1 MNFLR
6 QNWKS
11 IGRYLVVGLCVYAI
25 EYGVYLGLVL
35 NNWLSPIVANAAA
48 KVIAGLSGY
57 FLHRLYTF
65 GKPFYDGLVADF
77 CRYVAI
83 LLINIPLFAGIFYL
97 VSLLI
102 PNFIWV
108 KIVSD
113 VFCIAIAYLQT
124 RFFVFRYASN

>member
-1 MNFLR
+1 M
-6 QNWKS
+6 
-11 IGRYLVVGLCVYAI
+11 GRYLVVGLCIYAI
-25 EYGVYLGLVL
+25 EYIVYLGLVF

-57 FLHRLYTF
+57 FMHRLYTF

-77 CRYVAI
+77 CRYVVI
-83 LLINIPLFAGIFYL
+83 LLINLPLFAGIFYL

-102 PNFIWV
+102 ANFIWG

-113 VFCIAIAYLQT
+113 MFCIVIAYVQT
-124 RFFVFRYASN
+124 RFFVFRFGSN